1 MNSFEGTKVLMAL
14 MGMDIGGAETYV
26 LELCKVLKNRGLD
39 VYVVSNGGI
48 YENEL
53 TAHGIKH
60 FHAPLHNKKPANL
73 ITSYKTI
80 EKVIRENDINLVH
93 AHARIPAFLCGLL
106 QKKIGFVFV
115 TTAHAH
121 FSNALAY
128 RLLTNFGDASLAVA
142 EDIKENLIQN
152 YRMNSE
158 DVFLTIN
165 GINMD
170 TFDANSDY
178 SSIISELGLESH
190 NKTIVNV
197 SRMDKDMSHAAHRL
211 IEIAPSIHEK
221 DPNCRIIIVG
231 GGNDLDAVT
240 AKAEVVN
247 SALNVKKVIVTGTR
261 TDVSKFLGLADIFVG
276 VSRSALEAMA
286 FAKPVILAG
295 GQGYLGLFQPSMKDV
310 AVKTN
315 FTCRGHAEVTQEA
328 LRQDI
333 LALLDTSE
341 DKTIEL
347 GKFAQEMVRSEYS
360 VDKMADD
367 TISLYHAVRKPRKAI
382 DALISGYYGSN
393 NHGDDALLRAI
404 IEDLR
409 NINPNIKISVISKR
423 PKETEG
429 IYNVNTLYRFNLP
442 AIIGALKKTNLLIM
456 GGGSLIQDL
465 TSTRSLIYYV
475 FVMNQAAKN
484 RAKIMLYANG
494 IGPLT
499 QDKNKHRAVDALEK
513 TEEIT
518 LRDAGSLKT
527 LEDLRLKNS
536 NVQVTADAA
545 FRFRQADDA
554 GAKVLLDKIH
564 LVGNRYFCVSLRG
577 WRSLKDDF
585 ITEMVVFC
593 DHMMEKHGIA
603 PLFIPMQPSNDAEIS
618 TKILEKISYKGYY
631 LEDDFT
637 IEEVLAIIG
646 GAEFMI
652 GMRLHSII
660 YAANAATPVV
670 GLVYDPKVSA
680 MMEDLGQTT
689 YTNLEDISAMR
700 LITLSEKVM
709 GNRAE
714 IVEQLA
720 EKTAVLAEKSEKNVE
735 IAYNIISRDLF

>member
-14 MGMDIGGAETYV
+14 MGMDIGGAETHV
-26 LELCKVLKNRGLD
+26 LELCKALKDRGLD
-39 VYVVSNGGI
+39 VHVVSNGGI
-48 YENEL
+48 YENDLVE
-53 TAHGIKH
+53 HGIKH
-60 FHAPLHNKKPANL
+60 HHAPMHNKKPANL
-73 ITSYKTI
+73 ISSYKI
-80 EKVIRENDINLVH
+80 LEKVIREHDINLVH

-106 QKKIGFVFV
+106 QKKVGFVFV

-121 FSNALAY
+121 FNNALAY

-142 EDIKENLIQN
+142 EDIKENLIKN
-152 YRMNSE
+152 YRMNPQ
-158 DVFLTIN
+158 DAFLTIN

-170 TFDANSDY
+170 TFGVNADY
-178 SSIISELGLESH
+178 SGISSEFDLSAD

-231 GGNDLDAVT
+231 GGNDLDAVS

-247 SALNVKKVIVTGTR
+247 SALNLQKVIVTGTR
-261 TDVSKFLGLADIFVG
+261 TDVSKFLGMADIFVG

-286 FAKPVILAG
+286 CAKPVILAG
-295 GQGYLGLFQPSMKDV
+295 GQGYLGLFEPSMKEV

-315 FTCRGHAEVTQEA
+315 FTCRGHSEVTQEA
-328 LRQDI
+328 LRRDV
-333 LALLDTSE
+333 LALMDMPA
-341 DKTIEL
+341 DKMAEL
-347 GKFAQEMVRSEYS
+347 GNFAQEMVKTEYS
-360 VDKMADD
+360 VDKMAKDA
-367 TISLYHAVRKPRKAI
+367 IELYHAVRKPRKAT

-393 NHGDDALLRAI
+393 NHGDDALLRSVV
-404 IEDLR
+404 EDLR
-409 NINPNIKISVISKR
+409 EIDPNIRISVISKR

-429 IYNVNTLYRFNLP
+429 IYNVKTLYRFNLP
-442 AIIGALKKTNLLIM
+442 AIIRALKQTNLLIM

-465 TSTRSLIYYV
+465 TSTRSLVYYT
-475 FVMNQAAKN
+475 FVMKRAAKN

-499 QDKNKHRAVDALEK
+499 EDKNKRRAVDALEK
-513 TEEIT
+513 AEEIT
-518 LRDAGSLKT
+518 LRDGGSLQT
-527 LEDLRLKNS
+527 LENLRLKNS

-545 FRFRQADDA
+545 FRFRQADQE
-554 GAKVLLDKIH
+554 GAKALLNKIH
-564 LVGNRYFCVSLRG
+564 LVGNKYFCVSLRG

-585 ITEMVVFC
+585 ITEMAVFC
-593 DHMMEKHGIA
+593 DHMMEKHGLA

-618 TKILEKISYKGYY
+618 TKIMEKIRYKGYY
-631 LEDDFT
+631 LEDEFT

-646 GAEFMI
+646 GAEFML

-660 YAANAATPVV
+660 YAANAGTPVV

-700 LITLSEKVM
+700 LIVLSEKVM
-709 GNRAE
+709 KNRDE
-714 IVEQLA
+714 IVEQLTQ
-720 EKTAVLAEKSEKNVE
+720 KTAVLADKSEKNAK